1 MAVAVAAAADR
12 ASVVLAAWGQ
22 TGVVLAAPPLQQ
34 SQPQRRIEA
43 LVSLLKANS
52 CLCCS

>member
-1 MAVAVAAAADR
+1 MAVAAAAAADR